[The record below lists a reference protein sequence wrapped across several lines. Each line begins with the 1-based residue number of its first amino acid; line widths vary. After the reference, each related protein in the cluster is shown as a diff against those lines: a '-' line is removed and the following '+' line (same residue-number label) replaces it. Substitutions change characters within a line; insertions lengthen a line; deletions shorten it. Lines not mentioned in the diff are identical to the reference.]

1 MNPHLSLRKTVISL
15 FPQMLELLIVH
26 VELFIQEVCRLS
38 ETQKGKDRSLNPED
52 REWPRGHAHL
62 TPGL

>member
-1 MNPHLSLRKTVISL
+1 
-15 FPQMLELLIVH
+15 MLELLIVH

-52 REWPRGHAHL
+52 RNWPRGHAHL

>member
-1 MNPHLSLRKTVISL
+1 
-15 FPQMLELLIVH
+15 MLELLIVH
-26 VELFIQEVCRLS
+26 VELFIEEVCRLS

-52 REWPRGHAHL
+52 RKWPRGHAHL